1 MKQRLALL
9 FIVFTL
15 MLQGQESLGALS
27 LKYPFLD
34 TTKQSLQYFGSEDAL
49 EYFFKK
55 LDRTIFEG
63 EGKVNVVHMGGSH
76 VQGGTLSHAMRMNL
90 AQLAP
95 ELNVERGFFFPQI
108 GRASCRERV

>member
-1 MKQRLALL
+1 MKQTLAFFFLL
-9 FIVFTL
+9 IAASL
-15 MLQGQESLGALS
+15 KGQESLSTLA

-34 TTKQSLQYFGSEDAL
+34 TTKQSIQYYGSDDAL
-49 EYFFKK
+49 EGFFKK

-76 VQGGTLSHAMRMNL
+76 VQGGTLSHTMRMNL

-95 ELNVERGFFFPQI
+95 IIKRRARILFPTPI
-108 GRASCRERV
+108 SEHKYAW

>member
-15 MLQGQESLGALS
+15 VLQGQESLGALS

-76 VQGGTLSHAMRMNL
+76 VQGGTLSHTMRMNL

-95 ELNVERGFFFPQI
+95 
-108 GRASCRERV
+108 